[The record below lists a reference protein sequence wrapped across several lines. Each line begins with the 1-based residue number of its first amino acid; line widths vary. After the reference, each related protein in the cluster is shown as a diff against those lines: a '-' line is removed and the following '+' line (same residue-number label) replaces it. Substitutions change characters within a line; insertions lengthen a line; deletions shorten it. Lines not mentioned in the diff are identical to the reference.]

1 MVNKNFGR
9 KVICGLHTTTIHN
22 FKLRSLK
29 VTITESYESKVEN
42 QPGGNQLI

>member
-1 MVNKNFGR
+1 MVNKDFGR
-9 KVICGLHTTTIHN
+9 KVICGLQTTTMHN

-29 VTITESYESKVEN
+29 VPIIESYESKVEN